1 VLQPLSADQIIPLV
15 ESMSDRERIL
25 LYQWLASAKGR
36 DLSAYEAVP
45 PARDEF
51 SEVDEPLSWEAE
63 GWDKFL

>member
-1 VLQPLSADQIIPLV
+1 
-15 ESMSDRERIL
+15 MSDRERIL